1 MAAIIPK
8 KAVLQTA
15 ATDTYSKDGAA
26 MDQAR
31 PLIAKLDVTK
41 RKPPKAGKPS
51 DSGKTSP

>member
-1 MAAIIPK
+1 MAATIPK

-31 PLIAKLDVTK
+31 PLIAKLDVTNGK
-41 RKPPKAGKPS
+41 SPEAGKPG
-51 DSGKTSP
+51 DTGKTAA